1 MEMQISEENLLKV
14 IIEKESW
21 EEIIYHIVSIEK
33 LDPWDVDLVK
43 LADGFIKF
51 ISQVKELDFRIPAKV
66 VFVAGILLRL
76 KAESLSLFEEEEKLA
91 EGEVTREEI
100 RIPEVGELGIPLKRV
115 PKRQVT
121 LEELIHALRKALA
134 VVERREERKKRA
146 RIRVEAEISGEDI
159 RERIEK
165 VMNKINELMQKLKS
179 EKIAF
184 KELVPKWERKEIVYN
199 FIPILHL
206 DQDRKIE
213 TEQEEFFKEIW
224 IKKATT
230 HV

>member
-1 MEMQISEENLLKV
+1 MMQEENILKV

-76 KAESLSLFEEEEKLA
+76 KAESLTLFEEEEKLV
-91 EGEVTREEI
+91 EGGERKEEI
-100 RIPEVGELGIPLKRV
+100 RIPELGELGIPLKRI

-121 LEELIHALRKALA
+121 LQELIHALRKALA
-134 VVERREERKKRA
+134 VVERREERKRKA
-146 RIRVEAEISGEDI
+146 RVRVEAEISGEDI

-165 VMNKINELMQKLKS
+165 VMNKINELMDKLKS

-184 KELVPKWERKEIVYN
+184 KELVSRWERKEIVYN

-224 IKKATT
+224 IKKL
-230 HV
+230 V

>member
-1 MEMQISEENLLKV
+1 MMQEENILKV

-66 VFVAGILLRL
+66 VFVASILLRL

-100 RIPEVGELGIPLKRV
+100 KIPEVGELGIPLKRV

-165 VMNKINELMQKLKS
+165 VMNKINELMDKLKS

-230 HV
+230 HFKS